1 MKRNLVHSITISIII
16 TLGTACMPKETDPF
30 ALKAQFVVG
39 DVKVESAAGSRV
51 PAPGDPINESDT
63 VKTGPYSQI
72 DMVYGERGFLRL
84 QENSLLRVSELR
96 EKQGGG
102 TGLSLDQGKIFVVVS
117 KLAKGTSFSVKT
129 PLTLAA
135 VRGTSFRVSAD
146 AKTARIDVVAGKVTV
161 NPVREGKV
169 VEEVS
174 AVVENSQ
181 AVELTP
187 EKVAAVFEKK
197 EAIPVQEI
205 SADVMT
211 QIKNEVREV
220 PAEVIKK
227 LEPESVRELKQVVQ
241 PPSQDEALQK
251 KKEADERARQAELAS
266 KQQQA
271 LADKRRRDDA
281 AKRERE
287 EQVNREKQAAE
298 LAERERIARE
308 NAAKA
313 EKARKEK
320 EAKDRS
326 SNIPTL

>member
-51 PAPGDPINESDT
+51 PAPGDTILESDT

-241 PPSQDEALQK
+241 PPSQDVALQK
-251 KKEADERARQAELAS
+251 IKEA
-266 KQQQA
+266 
-271 LADKRRRDDA
+271 
-281 AKRERE
+281 
-287 EQVNREKQAAE
+287 
-298 LAERERIARE
+298 
-308 NAAKA
+308 
-313 EKARKEK
+313 
-320 EAKDRS
+320 
-326 SNIPTL
+326 